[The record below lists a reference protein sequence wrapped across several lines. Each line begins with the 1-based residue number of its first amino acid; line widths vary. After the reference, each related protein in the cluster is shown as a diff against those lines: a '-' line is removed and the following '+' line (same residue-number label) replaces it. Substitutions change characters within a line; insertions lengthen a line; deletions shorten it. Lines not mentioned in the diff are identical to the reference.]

1 VTDPAPL
8 PSIFL
13 NVHLRAGSLL
23 EAAPLATAVIQKA
36 GTVASPHSCTYQRP
50 GAYGGQAEGLI
61 YLSAIWRDAPSGL
74 YERLLAALGTGW
86 LPVATYSAAELR
98 SNTIGEGGNSVVP
111 EVVLVRLT
119 EALVGDED

>member
-1 VTDPAPL
+1 M

-23 EAAPLATAVIQKA
+23 EAAPFATTVIQKA

-61 YLSAIWRDAPSGL
+61 YLSAIWRDAPPGL
-74 YERLLAALGTGW
+74 YERLLTALGTGW
-86 LPVATYSAAELR
+86 QPVTTYSEAELR
-98 SNTIGEGGNSVVP
+98 SNAIGESGIFVVP
-111 EVVLVRLT
+111 EAALVRLT